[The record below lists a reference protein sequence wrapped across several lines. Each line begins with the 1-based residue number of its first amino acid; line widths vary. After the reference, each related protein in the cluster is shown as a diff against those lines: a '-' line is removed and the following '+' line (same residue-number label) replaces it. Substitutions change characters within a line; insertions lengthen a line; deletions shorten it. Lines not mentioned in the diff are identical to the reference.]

1 MREGKIM
8 NEQKYRLPNFNEKL
22 KLQRYFEQLHS
33 AALFVKQ
40 HFIGKS
46 MIYETES
53 EIVEVRF
60 SSTNF
65 MHLCGI
71 HYTEGAAQFFE
82 ACLNH
87 HVVVD
92 KIKIKDD
99 GTTFQ
104 KLQLL
109 PSIAEL
115 LGDYVCLTGSG
126 KYLYLEFDY
135 ALRTNKQILALTLKD
150 TSRKIVPQ
158 SLLYLK
164 RKNVFPKGEKVVK
177 IYSRHLQ
184 SSELIPYF
192 DKKD

>member
-1 MREGKIM
+1 M

-22 KLQRYFEQLHS
+22 KLQRYFEQLHL

-46 MIYETES
+46 MIYETNS

-71 HYTEGAAQFFE
+71 QYTESAAQFFE
-82 ACLNH
+82 ACLNR

-92 KIKIKDD
+92 KIKIKGD

-109 PSIAEL
+109 SSIGEL
-115 LGDYVCLTGSG
+115 LGAYVRLTGSG

-158 SLLYLK
+158 SLLDLK

-184 SSELIPYF
+184 SSEIIPYF
-192 DKKD
+192 DKED